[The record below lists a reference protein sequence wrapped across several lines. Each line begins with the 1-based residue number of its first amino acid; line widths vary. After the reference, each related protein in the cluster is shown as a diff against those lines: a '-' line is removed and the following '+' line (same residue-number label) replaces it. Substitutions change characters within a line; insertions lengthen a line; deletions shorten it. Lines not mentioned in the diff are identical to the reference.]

1 MYSSSPGP
9 GSATGC
15 RVLRSRSW
23 ETLRRVRTSWGMS
36 SENQI
41 QQISS
46 HEHLGNLDTSVL
58 VTSSM
63 IWRAYLDK
71 SWASCCG
78 DDPHLDHTLLHS
90 DVCILT
96 GSHTWRY
103 LLFFFIRNSKIVNDE
118 KNFIIFSNFHTSEL
132 FFGLWRHL
140 LKGLKLKVIITNL
153 VSAPNRIMKQ
163 ICRNINNGICSDIP
177 FGLESIFT
185 CVEGQIFLVWIRPKI
200 TSECQSSRLKKPPQP
215 KQLWVAQSQSVGSWL
230 REGFK
235 K

>member
-78 DDPHLDHTLLHS
+78 DDPRLDHTLLHS
-90 DVCILT
+90 DVCNLT
-96 GSHTWRY
+96 GSHTWGNS
-103 LLFFFIRNSKIVNDE
+103 LLNIFLLNSKIVNDE
-118 KNFIIFSNFHTSEL
+118 NVCQKWRLRGRSVFWRAPFHISKNLKFLFKFLHLWITFWPMTSFI
-132 FFGLWRHL
+132 
-140 LKGLKLKVIITNL
+140 
-153 VSAPNRIMKQ
+153 NRVM
-163 ICRNINNGICSDIP
+163 
-177 FGLESIFT
+177 
-185 CVEGQIFLVWIRPKI
+185 
-200 TSECQSSRLKKPPQP
+200 
-215 KQLWVAQSQSVGSWL
+215 WV
-230 REGFK
+230 
-235 K
+235 

>member
-46 HEHLGNLDTSVL
+46 HEHLENLDTSVL
-58 VTSSM
+58 VTTSM
-63 IWRAYLDK
+63 IWGTYLDK

-118 KNFIIFSNFHTSEL
+118 KNFIIFFKFPHIWIIFWPMTS
-132 FFGLWRHL
+132 FIKRV
-140 LKGLKLKVIITNL
+140 KVKSDYYKPCKCTKQNNETNL
-153 VSAPNRIMKQ
+153 
-163 ICRNINNGICSDIP
+163 
-177 FGLESIFT
+177 
-185 CVEGQIFLVWIRPKI
+185 
-200 TSECQSSRLKKPPQP
+200 
-215 KQLWVAQSQSVGSWL
+215 
-230 REGFK
+230 
-235 K
+235 